1 MAGSPRAEGGQP
13 LKITQVEVRRL
24 RSPFPPVASRDET
37 MRPVDLG
44 STLVRVHTETGL
56 AGIGESWL
64 VHSDEAALAEHVRGT
79 LAPLLV
85 GQDALDT
92 ERLWY
97 LLWSVVK
104 RMGFT
109 KGLSAVDQA
118 LWDLKAKHAGLP
130 LYQLLGGSFAGGVT
144 AYATA
149 PQRSAT
155 YAEDLPG
162 LVAHGFRAV
171 KLAIGRGVEEDLRV
185 VEQAAAR
192 VGAAAGI
199 AVDANGRYRLD
210 EALRLSRALEPLGLL
225 WFEEPLPHVDLGGL
239 AALTR
244 RAAIPVAG
252 FQEEATIWRLREY
265 LAADALSVYN
275 VCLETCGGVSVAR
288 KAAAMCEAWRRAFV
302 PHGFGPAVNFAATLH
317 VAVAAPTCQWLEYP
331 VPDPAADQPRRLHWA
346 PHVRNAAEF
355 SVDADGRLAP
365 PERPGLGVELDEDA
379 LDELTVA

>member
-1 MAGSPRAEGGQP
+1 MAGGP
-13 LKITQVEVRRL
+13 LPITRVEVRRL
-24 RSPFPPVASRDET
+24 RSPFPPVPSRDVT

-44 STLVRVHTETGL
+44 STLVRVHTDTGL
-56 AGIGESWL
+56 VGIGESWL
-64 VHSDEAALAEHVRGT
+64 VHSDDGALAEHVGGA
-79 LAPLLV
+79 LGPLLV
-85 GQDALDT
+85 GEDALDT

-97 LLWSVVK
+97 LMWSVVK

-144 AYATA
+144 AYATT
-149 PQRSAT
+149 PQRGQS
-155 YAEDLPG
+155 YADDLLG
-162 LVAHGFRAV
+162 LVGHGFKAV
-171 KLAIGRGVEEDLRV
+171 KMAVGRGVEEDLRV
-185 VEQAAAR
+185 ASEAAER
-192 VGAAAGI
+192 VGRSARI
-199 AVDANGRYRLD
+199 AIDANGRYRLD
-210 EALRLSRALEPLGLL
+210 EAVRLARAVEPLGLL
-225 WFEEPLPHVDLGGL
+225 WFEEPLPHSDLHGL
-239 AALTR
+239 AALTSR
-244 RAAIPVAG
+244 VAVPVAG

-288 KAAAMCEAWRRAFV
+288 KASAMCEAWRRAFV

-317 VAVAAPTCQWLEYP
+317 VAVSSPTCQWLEYP
-331 VPDPAADQPRRLHWA
+331 VPDPAASDPRLLHWA

-365 PERPGLGVELDEDA
+365 PDRPGLGVQLDEAA